1 MINQMNQTLNPD
13 RLLQSLQAEERSER
27 RGKLR
32 IYFGAVAGVGKTY
45 AMLQAAKE
53 AQATGVDVLIG
64 VVETHARAGTVAQA
78 EGLPLLPKKEWL
90 FQDKPVL
97 EFDLD
102 AAIAARPEL
111 LLVDELAHANVVG
124 SRHPK
129 RWQDVAELLDLGIN
143 VWTTLNVQHLDSLNG
158 VIEHIT
164 GVPIHE
170 TVPDAFFDGA
180 NEIVLVDTTAEELT
194 KRLQAGHIYA
204 PAQAQRA
211 HQHFFKKG
219 NLISLR
225 EIALRR
231 TAECIEADVK
241 THRQREAIQSV
252 WQTDS
257 GVLVCL
263 SGEDVDAHLIRS
275 GARLAGQL
283 GGEWHVLFVDTPS
296 GHKAAQARQA
306 RVTAQLRFAESLGAV
321 TAYTQGEQAVAA
333 WVAYARA
340 HNLAHMMCLAD
351 GPCWPWQR
359 SVAQQIR
366 ALAPEINV
374 VHVGGGAAVRPA
386 ATSAAASQPAP
397 NKRAWLPRLWP
408 YAVTLLASCGL
419 GLLLYPVAEILDNAN
434 IIMLFLVLVVAIS
447 VRYGRGVGV
456 FASVISVA
464 LFDFGFVMP
473 RHSFAVGDVQYL
485 ITFVVML
492 GVGLLTGQYALSL
505 KLRAR
510 MANRREQRA
519 IALFEFA
526 KNLSGQL
533 EFDEIIR
540 QSQAVLLQEFKG
552 KVAFLLP
559 DLDEQLHHTQGASDV
574 DLPIAQWAYAHQQE
588 AGFGTHTLPKHPY
601 LYLPLKAP
609 IRIRG
614 ILAIAPDDPKSLW
627 LPEKRR
633 QLDVLASLVA
643 LTLERIHFAAVAQEA
658 TMGIASE
665 QMRNTLLATISHD
678 LRTPLTAL
686 MGEAEWLAQTHQ
698 QLPQAQ
704 LGDSL
709 MALHDCAQR
718 LHAMVSNLLEMAR
731 LQSAEFALHKE
742 WHAIEELVG
751 SVTRATLFA
760 HPEVQFSTHMPADC
774 PLVACDG
781 VLIERVLSNLVDN
794 AIHYSAPPAK
804 VMIEVKVL
812 PQWLQVSVF
821 DQGEGIQPD
830 QVAGLFQKFSRGE
843 KESHKV
849 GTGLGL
855 SIAKTIITAH
865 AGHIDAALRSD
876 QQGSH
881 FWFTLPLQSAPKIEG
896 ME

>member
-1 MINQMNQTLNPD
+1 MMNQTLDPD
-13 RLLQSLQAEERSER
+13 HLLHTLQADERAQK

-32 IYFGAVAGVGKTY
+32 IYVGAVAGVGKTY

-53 AQATGVDVLIG
+53 VQAAGGDVLVG
-64 VVETHARAGTVAQA
+64 VVETHGRAATMAQA
-78 EGLPLLPKKEWL
+78 EGLPVLPKKTWL
-90 FQDKPVL
+90 FHGKPVL

-102 AAIAARPEL
+102 AAILARPEL
-111 LLVDELAHANVVG
+111 LLVDELAHSNVVG

-143 VWTTLNVQHLDSLNG
+143 VWTTLNVQHLDSLNA
-158 VIEHIT
+158 VVAHIT
-164 GVPIHE
+164 GVAIHE
-170 TVPDAFFDGA
+170 TVPDSFFDGA
-180 NEIVLVDTTAEELT
+180 NEIVLVDATAQELT
-194 KRLQAGHIYA
+194 KRLQDGHIYA
-204 PAQAQRA
+204 QAQAQRA

-219 NLISLR
+219 NLIALR

-241 THRQREAIQSV
+241 THRQREAIHSV
-252 WQTDS
+252 WQTDA

-263 SGEDVDAHLIRS
+263 SGGADDEHLIRS

-306 RVTAQLRFAESLGAV
+306 AVTAQLRFAASLGAQ
-321 TAYTQGEQAVAA
+321 TAYTQGEQSVPE

-340 HNLAHMMCLAD
+340 HNLAHVMCLV
-351 GPCWPWQR
+351 GSSRWPWRR

-374 VHVGGGAAVRPA
+374 VHVGSGGAEASSKVGRQAMPTA
-386 ATSAAASQPAP
+386 PVAAAKSAW
-397 NKRAWLPRLWP
+397 RARLWP
-408 YAVTLLASCGL
+408 YGVTLLASCAL
-419 GLLLYPVAEILDNAN
+419 SLLLYPLADVLDNAN
-434 IIMLFLVLVVAIS
+434 IIMLFLVLVVAMS
-447 VRYGRGVGV
+447 VRYGRSVGM
-456 FASVISVA
+456 FASFITVA

-473 RHSFAVGDVQYL
+473 RHSFAVGDVQYV

-519 IALFEFA
+519 ISLFEFA

-540 QSQAVLLQEFKG
+540 QSQAILLQEFKG

-559 DLDEQLHHTQGASDV
+559 NLDEQLQQTQPADGI

-614 ILAIAPDDPKSLW
+614 ILAIAPDDPQSLW

-643 LTLERIHFAAVAQEA
+643 LTLERIHFAAVAQQA

-686 MGEAEWLAQTHQ
+686 MAQAEWLAKAQ
-698 QLPQAQ
+698 QKLAPEQVA
-704 LGDSL
+704 DSL
-709 MALHDCAQR
+709 NAIHDCAQR
-718 LHAMVSNLLEMAR
+718 LYAMVSNLLEMAR
-731 LQSAEFALHKE
+731 LQSAEFSLHKE
-742 WHAIEELVG
+742 WHSMEELVG

-760 HPEVQFSTHMPADC
+760 HPEVMFHTHIAADC

-794 AIHYSAPPAK
+794 AIHYSPAPAE
-804 VMIEVKVL
+804 VTIEVKVL
-812 PQWLQVSVF
+812 AQSLQVSVL
-821 DQGEGIQPD
+821 DHGQGIQPE
-830 QVAGLFQKFSRGE
+830 QVAELFQKFSRGE

-855 SIAKTIITAH
+855 SIAKTIVTAH

-876 QQGSH
+876 SAGSH
-881 FWFTLPLQSAPKIEG
+881 FWFTLPLQPAPSLE
-896 ME
+896 

>member
-1 MINQMNQTLNPD
+1 MMNQSLDPD
-13 RLLQSLQAEERSER
+13 RLLQALQADQRAEK

-53 AQATGVDVLIG
+53 AQAAGVNVLVG
-64 VVETHARAGTVAQA
+64 VVETHARAATMAQT

-90 FQDKPVL
+90 FHGKPVL

-102 AAIAARPEL
+102 GAIEAKPEL
-111 LLVDELAHANVVG
+111 LLVDELAHSNVVG

-129 RWQDVAELLDLGIN
+129 RWQDVAELLDLGID

-158 VIEHIT
+158 VVAHIT
-164 GVPIHE
+164 GVAIHE
-170 TVPDAFFDGA
+170 TVPDSFFDSA

-194 KRLQAGHIYA
+194 KRLHDGHIYA
-204 PAQAQRA
+204 QAQAQRA

-219 NLISLR
+219 NLIALR

-252 WQTDS
+252 WQTDAD
-257 GVLVCL
+257 VLVCL
-263 SGEDVDAHLIRS
+263 SGGEGDEHLIRS

-296 GHKAAQARQA
+296 KHKTAQARQA
-306 RVTAQLRFAESLGAV
+306 AVTVQLRFAESLGAV
-321 TAYTQGEQAVAA
+321 TAYTQGEQAIAA

-340 HNLAHMMCLAD
+340 HNLAHVMCLVEAHR
-351 GPCWPWQR
+351 WPWQR
-359 SVAQQIR
+359 SVAQQIKT
-366 ALAPEINV
+366 LAPEINV
-374 VHVGGGAAVRPA
+374 VHVGGGEVPRSTKAAV
-386 ATSAAASQPAP
+386 TSQPVP
-397 NKRAWLPRLWP
+397 SRQEERLWWPRLWP
-408 YAVTLLASCGL
+408 YAMTLLASCGL
-419 GLLLYPVAEILDNAN
+419 ALLLYPLAEILDNAN
-434 IIMLFLVLVVAIS
+434 IIMLFLVLVVAMS
-447 VRYGRGVGV
+447 VRYGRSVGV
-456 FASVISVA
+456 FASIISVA

-473 RHSFAVGDVQYL
+473 RHSFAVGDVQYV

-510 MANRREQRA
+510 TANRREQRA
-519 IALFEFA
+519 ISLFEFA

-559 DLDEQLHHTQGASDV
+559 DMDEQLHNIQKDSGV
-574 DLPIAQWAYAHQQE
+574 DMPIAQWAYAHQQE

-614 ILAIAPDDPKSLW
+614 ILAIAPDDPQSLW

-643 LTLERIHFAAVAQEA
+643 LTLERIHFAAVAHQA

-698 QLPQAQ
+698 QLAPTQV
-704 LGDSL
+704 GESL
-709 MALHDCAQR
+709 TAIHDCAQR
-718 LHAMVSNLLEMAR
+718 LYAMVSNLLEMAR
-731 LQSAEFALHKE
+731 LQSDEFALHKE
-742 WHAIEELVG
+742 WQSIEELVG
-751 SVTRATLFA
+751 SVIRATLFA
-760 HPEVQFSTHMPADC
+760 HPEVKFKTDIPVDC
-774 PLVACDG
+774 PLVECDG

-794 AIHYSAPPAK
+794 AIHYSTAPAE
-804 VMIEVKVL
+804 VTIEVKVR
-812 PQWLQVSVF
+812 PQWLQVSVL
-821 DQGEGIQPD
+821 DHGKGIQPE
-830 QVAGLFQKFSRGE
+830 QVAELFQKFSRGE

-876 QQGSH
+876 SVGSN
-881 FWFTLPLQSAPKIEG
+881 FWFTLPLRPGPSIE
-896 ME
+896 